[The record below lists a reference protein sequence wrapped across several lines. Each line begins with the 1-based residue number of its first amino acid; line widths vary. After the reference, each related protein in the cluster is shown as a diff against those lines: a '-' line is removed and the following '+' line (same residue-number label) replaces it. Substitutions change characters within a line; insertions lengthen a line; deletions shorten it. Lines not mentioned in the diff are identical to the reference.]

1 MSVIF
6 LRFQVIPVSMYGVF
20 FAVKELT
27 LSGNPFHCN
36 CRLRWLREFFSI
48 ISDRKHD
55 LEAIECASPRSRRF
69 EQIELHEF
77 RCAAPSEPDIVFKEI
92 DIYRLVYKH
101 NITKS
106 SNCLLDFVMLCAEAA
121 LRGELNLILYFVF
134 LRKTF

>member
-1 MSVIF
+1 
-6 LRFQVIPVSMYGVF
+6 MYGVF

-69 EQIELHEF
+69 EQVELHEF

-106 SNCLLDFVMLCAEAA
+106 SKCLLDFVLLCTRR
-121 LRGELNLILYFVF
+121 LRFEGN
-134 LRKTF
+134 